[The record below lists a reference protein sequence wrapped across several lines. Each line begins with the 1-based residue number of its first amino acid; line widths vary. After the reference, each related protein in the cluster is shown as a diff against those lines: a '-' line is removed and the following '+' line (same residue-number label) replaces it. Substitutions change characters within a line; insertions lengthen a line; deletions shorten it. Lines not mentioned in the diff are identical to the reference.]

1 MKQLT
6 KIQLSERDTLA
17 ERLKELRAILDDA
30 ITECNSAMAD
40 AYAKVEEA
48 ASEYNEAISDV
59 VTWRDAL
66 VEQMDEYAS
75 DRSDK
80 WQESAAADTY
90 GEWKDAFE
98 SLEAEEYEASEPDQ
112 LDEVA
117 TDVAEELLALPTAV
131 GA

>member
-6 KIQLSERDTLA
+6 KIQTAERDTLA
-17 ERLKELRAILDDA
+17 ERLKELHATLNDA
-30 ITECNSAMAD
+30 ITACNAAMAD
-40 AYAKVEEA
+40 AYAQVEEA

-66 VEQMDEYAS
+66 VEQMDGYAS

-80 WQESAAADTY
+80 WQESDAAATY

-98 SLEAEEYEASEPDQ
+98 SLEAEEYEASEPDA
-112 LDEVA
+112 LDEIA

-131 GA
+131 TS